1 MELLH
6 QDLSKKIIDIYYKV
20 YNELGYGFL
29 ERVYQN
35 AMYYEL
41 KSQGFTCETEK
52 QIVVYYEGVMV
63 GDYRSD
69 IVVENKILLEIKA
82 AETLVYA
89 HEIQLINYLRC
100 TEIEVGL
107 LLNFGKEAKFV
118 RKMYTNDR
126 KKHLQKK

>member
-6 QDLSKKIIDIYYKV
+6 EDLSKKIIDAYYKV

-41 KSQGFTCETEK
+41 KAQGLKCETEK
-52 QIVVYYEGVMV
+52 QIMVYYEGIIV

-69 IVVENKILLEIKA
+69 MVVENKIMLELKA
-82 AETLVYA
+82 AESLVYA

-107 LLNFGKEAKFV
+107 LMNFGKEPKFV
-118 RKMYTNDR
+118 RKLYTND
-126 KKHLQKK
+126 KKKNLKKK